1 MNYEDAIRK
10 GLDIGAIKHLLIVN
24 IVAIVIT
31 ISLTISMR
39 QLIDSV
45 ANNSSSLNAH
55 ASQYTNVL
63 NFYGQTYIH
72 TLIQIA
78 RNKDLISNDRY
89 SVLNFSTTNQT
100 EVAFV
105 TNTSVND
112 FSKFSEVI
120 YNGYWE
126 RLNNGYKR
134 MIIKDSTSQDFFN
147 LLFDNKINLDVMLQ
161 KDDPG
166 YQQSMNEYNALSLF
180 TNSIIYQ
187 LIHNTKKSDI
197 LNGTSNIEMNIFL
210 KNTLTRL
217 LVFLSTKPQEMANL
231 VLDLLDWLKT
241 SIVVIFVVN
250 ICLMVA
256 SVAFSVIF
264 LVNTVRTFRK
274 VCICL
279 EDMKA
284 EDLEFRSDQLAYVAT
299 LMEKS
304 RLHPQHI
311 RNLSS
316 TGEDYK
322 KKRKLKALKARSPTK
337 LKDGTPNPTKGK
349 NVQRKT
355 GVVTGKGFHFFSIL
369 TSVIVLGL
377 FYIGQF
383 IFSGIIVNNLI
394 SKLGK
399 INQLYDTETS
409 YLKLTGL
416 LMQYR
421 GAILQTAIL
430 GPSQEVN
437 NLFVKRYFEEEN
449 SGKSTIDLLINKI
462 SNTEFYSSNPYDR
475 QVQTKVQSILT
486 GNICEQLDVVTS
498 KFLCSKLDVQIPQKG
513 MTQVY
518 YHIQNSLS
526 QWYGRIGGT
535 TSFQPLLNSVDY
547 MSFELANTLL
557 YQTAMRYLV
566 NIYYDYI
573 EYGLTVE
580 LGDIKTLITISIVF
594 LVIFSVL
601 FNLISILD
609 IFRAKDELTHIFKT
623 CSIDG
628 VIENQRIRVVFL
640 KLFALDNQ
648 YFS

>member
-10 GLDIGAIKHLLIVN
+10 GLDIGAIKHLLIINV
-24 IVAIVIT
+24 VAIVIT
-31 ISLTISMR
+31 ISLTITMR

-45 ANNSSSLNAH
+45 ATDSSSLNRH
-55 ASQYTNVL
+55 AGQYTNVL
-63 NFYGQTYIH
+63 NLYGQIYIH

-78 RNKDLISNDRY
+78 RNKGQISNDRY
-89 SVLNFSTTNQT
+89 SVLNFSSSNQT
-100 EVAFV
+100 EAAFLA
-105 TNTSVND
+105 NTAIGD
-112 FSKFSEVI
+112 LSKYTDVLYS
-120 YNGYWE
+120 GYWS
-126 RLNNGYKR
+126 RLNEAYNQ
-134 MIIKDSTSQDFFN
+134 MTVKDTTSQDFFD
-147 LLFDNKINLDVMLQ
+147 LLFGSQISLDVMLQ

-166 YQQSMNEYNALSLF
+166 YKQLMNEYNALSLF

-187 LIHNTKKSDI
+187 LTHNIKKSDI
-197 LNGTSNIEMNIFL
+197 VNGTSNIEINIFL

-217 LVFLSTKPQEMANL
+217 LIFLSTKPQDMANL
-231 VLDLLDWLKT
+231 VLDLLDKLKT

-256 SVAFSVIF
+256 AVAFSIIF
-264 LVNTVRTFRK
+264 LANTVRTFRK
-274 VCICL
+274 VCTCL

-284 EDLEFRSDQLAYVAT
+284 DDLELRTDQLTYVAM
-299 LMEKS
+299 LMEKA

-322 KKRKLKALKARSPTK
+322 KKRKLKALKARSTTK
-337 LKDGTPNPTKGK
+337 LKDGLRTPSHGSNA
-349 NVQRKT
+349 QRKT
-355 GVVTGKGFHFFSIL
+355 GIVTGKGFYFFSIL

-383 IFSGIIVNNLI
+383 TFSGIIVNNLV
-394 SKLGK
+394 SKLDK
-399 INQLYDTETS
+399 IDQLYDTETT

-430 GPSQEVN
+430 GPSQEVQDV
-437 NLFVKRYFEEEN
+437 FIKRYLQEEN
-449 SGKSTIDLLINKI
+449 ADKSTINQLINKI
-462 SNTEFYSSNPYDR
+462 SNTEFYSSNSYDR
-475 QVQTKVQSILT
+475 QVQSKVQSILT
-486 GNICEQLDVVTS
+486 GNICDQLDVITS

-526 QWYGRIGGT
+526 QWFGRAGDT
-535 TSFQPLLNSVDY
+535 ASFQPLMNSVDY
-547 MSFELANTLL
+547 VSFELAMTLL
-557 YQTAMRYLV
+557 YQPAMRYLV

-573 EYGLTVE
+573 EYGLSVE
-580 LGDIKTLITISIVF
+580 LGDIKTLITILIVF
-594 LVIFSVL
+594 LLIFSVL
-601 FNLISILD
+601 FNVISILD
-609 IFRAKDELTHIFKT
+609 IFRVKDELTHIFKT